1 MLSTYQPYHTVR
13 KNASRSVSS
22 WLQPFAA
29 RVLASDIAAKSLS
42 SDLNDPALGPPC
54 QLIVLVLL
62 QINN

>member
-13 KNASRSVSS
+13 KNASRSVSARVQS
-22 WLQPFAA
+22 FAP

-42 SDLNDPALGPPC
+42 SDLKDPALAPTC

-62 QINN
+62 KNN

>member
-22 WLQPFAA
+22 WLQPFAP

-42 SDLNDPALGPPC
+42 SIRNDPALGPTC
-54 QLIVLVLL
+54 QLIILMLL
-62 QINN
+62 QSN

>member
-1 MLSTYQPYHTVR
+1 MLSTYQPYHAVR
-13 KNASRSVSS
+13 KNVSRSVSARV
-22 WLQPFAA
+22 QPFAP

-62 QINN
+62 KNN